1 MKIEEAIKQSQFKN
15 NRQKAMINVLYTANW
30 LNTKS
35 TEVMKDQAV
44 TLQQFNVLRILRGAK
59 GKPVP
64 VKYIKERMLDKMPDV
79 SRIVDK
85 LVKKNY
91 VERKECVSD
100 RRNVDISI
108 TQEGLSLLEHLD
120 SLIDPFQDI
129 FAVLSEEELIL
140 LNNLLDKLRSSE
152 SAEDY

>member
-1 MKIEEAIKQSQFKN
+1 MKIEDAIKQVQFKN
-15 NRQKAMINVLYTANW
+15 NRQKAMINVLYTASW

-35 TEVMKDQAV
+35 AGAIKKQPV
-44 TLQQFNVLRILRGAK
+44 TMQQFNVLRILRGAK

-85 LVKKNY
+85 LVRKGY
-91 VERKECVSD
+91 VERKECTSD

-108 TQEGLSLLEHLD
+108 TDTGLALLEHLD
-120 SLIDPFQDI
+120 QLIDPFQEI
-129 FAVLSEEELIL
+129 FTVLSEEELIQ
-140 LNNLLDKLRSSE
+140 LNALLDKLRSSE
-152 SAEDY
+152 KAEDY

>member
-85 LVKKNY
+85 LVKKDY
-91 VERKECVSD
+91 VERKECASD